1 MAHGKDLTASGKD
14 TSNEKSSSANSTD
27 TTVQVEVIEE
37 MKTDQE
43 VASEAGEGSRQVEQ
57 HESENASSVGESETK
72 AESITTIEKEL
83 EPMCGGKD
91 EPSAREEEIEVEV
104 SNLVGEGASA
114 QSEEVEKQPVAT
126 TPGTP
131 PPLLHVEEDDL

>member
-1 MAHGKDLTASGKD
+1 M
-14 TSNEKSSSANSTD
+14 
-27 TTVQVEVIEE
+27 
-37 MKTDQE
+37 
-43 VASEAGEGSRQVEQ
+43 
-57 HESENASSVGESETK
+57 K
-72 AESITTIEKEL
+72 AELVTTIGKEL
-83 EPMCGGKD
+83 

-104 SNLVGEGASA
+104 SNLVGEGVSA